1 MVGCHHQLNGHE
13 FEQALGDVEGQEIL
27 AWCNSWGV
35 RHDWGGVKILDS
47 KDLLPM
53 QEMQETHVH
62 SLGWED
68 PLEES
73 MATHSSIL
81 AWGIPW
87 TEELRR
93 LQSMGLPRLKR
104 LRRQD
109 VCLGVFS
116 PTVTLLSPLLS
127 HTSLWNTFLYPTL
140 YFGSTIC
147 CLFPEGK
154 MVLLPAA
161 LYLSWNQ
168 ATQMNGKKKKNPST
182 GGKRWAQYI
191 REKVEPRFRYHQF
204 PSSLVV
210 QWPRLPK
217 QGAGFHPWSGN

>member
-1 MVGCHHQLNGHE
+1 
-13 FEQALGDVEGQEIL
+13 
-27 AWCNSWGV
+27 
-35 RHDWGGVKILDS
+35 
-47 KDLLPM
+47 M

-93 LQSMGLPRLKR
+93 LLSMGRPRLKQ

-116 PTVTLLSPLLS
+116 PTMTLLSPLLS

-140 YFGSTIC
+140 YFGSIIC

-161 LYLSWNQ
+161 LY
-168 ATQMNGKKKKNPST
+168 
-182 GGKRWAQYI
+182 
-191 REKVEPRFRYHQF
+191 
-204 PSSLVV
+204 SS
-210 QWPRLPK
+210 
-217 QGAGFHPWSGN
+217 